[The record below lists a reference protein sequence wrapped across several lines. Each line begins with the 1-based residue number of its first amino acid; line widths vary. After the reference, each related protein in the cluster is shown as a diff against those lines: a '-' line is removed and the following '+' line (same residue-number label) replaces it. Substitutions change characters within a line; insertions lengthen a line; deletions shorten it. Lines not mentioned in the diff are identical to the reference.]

1 MKIRDLFRSQAQTFS
16 FEFFPPKT
24 SEDIDLLF
32 ERARELQPLG
42 PSFISVTYGAGG
54 STRRNTIDIV
64 CRMQEELGIVA
75 VAHVTCV
82 GHSQVE
88 LRDVL
93 DELKERGIE
102 NLMCLRGDP
111 PKGQTSFVPAP
122 DGFANAYQLV
132 RLARSLGDFCI
143 GVAGYPEPHP
153 ECPDKA
159 LDLQHLKEKVD
170 CGADFVT
177 TQLFFD
183 NKDYFDF
190 CERARALG
198 ISQRIIPGIWPI
210 TNYKQIQRVAQMC
223 GAALPDEL
231 RQRMEPV
238 ADDQQAVF
246 EIGIAWASRQC
257 EELLAGGAPG
267 VHFYTMNR
275 SHATQR
281 IFEHLRES
289 RVKGMLP
296 TTVKQSLSQ
305 TVPQSN
311 SPLVRLED

>member
-1 MKIRDLFRSQAQTFS
+1 MKVRDLFHRQIQTFS
-16 FEFFPPKT
+16 FEFSPPKT
-24 SEDIDLLF
+24 PEDIDLLF

-64 CRMQEELGIVA
+64 CRMQEELGSVA

-82 GHSQVE
+82 GHSQAE

-93 DELKERGIE
+93 GELKDRGIE

-111 PKGQTSFVPAP
+111 PKGQTSFVLAP

-132 RLARSLGDFCI
+132 ELARSLGDFSI

-153 ECPDKA
+153 ECQDKD
-159 LDLQHLKEKVD
+159 LDLRRLKEKVD
-170 CGADFVT
+170 CGADFIT

-183 NKDYFDF
+183 NRDYFDF
-190 CERARALG
+190 CRRARALG
-198 ISQRIIPGIWPI
+198 ITARIIPGIWPI

-223 GAALPDEL
+223 GATLPEEL
-231 RQRMEPV
+231 RQKLEPV
-238 ADDQQAVF
+238 ADDQAAVF
-246 EIGIAWASRQC
+246 ELGVAWASRQC
-257 EELLAGGAPG
+257 EELLGGGAPG
-267 VHFYTMNR
+267 IHFYTMNR

-296 TTVKQSLSQ
+296 TAAT
-305 TVPQSN
+305 
-311 SPLVRLED
+311 

>member
-24 SEDIDLLF
+24 VEDIDLLF
-32 ERARELQPLG
+32 ERARELKPLG

-64 CRMQEELGIVA
+64 CRMQEELRMVA
-75 VAHVTCV
+75 VAHLTCV
-82 GHSQVE
+82 GHSQAE

-93 DELKERGIE
+93 AELKSRGVE

-111 PKGQTSFVPAP
+111 PKGQTNFVPAP

-143 GVAGYPEPHP
+143 GVAGYPEAHP
-153 ECPDKA
+153 ECPDKD
-159 LDLQHLKEKVD
+159 LDLQRLKEKVD
-170 CGADFVT
+170 CGADFIT

-190 CERARALG
+190 CRRARALG
-198 ISQRIIPGIWPI
+198 ITARIIPGVWPI

-223 GAALPDEL
+223 GATLPAEL
-231 RQRMEPV
+231 LRRLEPV
-238 ADDQQAVF
+238 AEDQQAVF
-246 EIGIAWASRQC
+246 EIGVEWAWRQC
-257 EELLAGGAPG
+257 EELLTGGAPG
-267 VHFYTMNR
+267 IHFYTMNR

-289 RVKGMLP
+289 SVKGMLP
-296 TTVKQSLSQ
+296 TVAA
-305 TVPQSN
+305 
-311 SPLVRLED
+311 

>member
-1 MKIRDLFRSQAQTFS
+1 MKVRDLFRSQMPTFS

-24 SEDIDLLF
+24 MEDINLLF
-32 ERARELQPLG
+32 ERARELQPLR

-82 GHSQVE
+82 GHSQAE

-93 DELKERGIE
+93 QELKERDIE

-132 RLARSLGDFCI
+132 QLARSLGDFCI
-143 GVAGYPEPHP
+143 GVAGYPELHP
-153 ECPDKA
+153 ECLDQA

-190 CERARALG
+190 CERARELG
-198 ISQRIIPGIWPI
+198 VRQRIIPGIWPI

-223 GAALPDEL
+223 GATLPTEL
-231 RQRMEPV
+231 RQKLDSV
-238 ADDQQAVF
+238 ADDQQAVLD
-246 EIGIAWASRQC
+246 IGIEWSSRQC

-267 VHFYTMNR
+267 IHFYTMNR

-289 RVKGMLP
+289 SVKGMLP
-296 TTVKQSLSQ
+296 AALSESR
-305 TVPQSN
+305 P
-311 SPLVRLED
+311 

>member
-1 MKIRDLFRSQAQTFS
+1 MRIRDLFRSHAQTFS
-16 FEFFPPKT
+16 FEFSPPKT
-24 SEDIDLLF
+24 PEDIDLLF
-32 ERARELQPLG
+32 ERARELKPLG

-82 GHSQVE
+82 GHSQAE

-93 DELKERGIE
+93 GELKDRGIE

-111 PKGQTSFVPAP
+111 PKGQTTFVSAP
-122 DGFANAYQLV
+122 DGFTNAYQLV
-132 RLARSLGDFCI
+132 ALARSFGDFSI

-153 ECPDKA
+153 ECADKA

-183 NKDYFDF
+183 NRDYFDF
-190 CERARALG
+190 CRRARALG
-198 ISQRIIPGIWPI
+198 ITARIIPGIWPI

-223 GAALPDEL
+223 GATLPNAL
-231 RQRMEPV
+231 RQKLEPM
-238 ADDQQAVF
+238 ADDQSAVF
-246 EIGIAWASRQC
+246 ELGVAWASRQC

-267 VHFYTMNR
+267 IHFYTMNR

-281 IFEHLRES
+281 IFEQLRES
-289 RVKGMLP
+289 SVKEMLP
-296 TTVKQSLSQ
+296 TML
-305 TVPQSN
+305 
-311 SPLVRLED
+311 LESVTEP

>member
-1 MKIRDLFRSQAQTFS
+1 MKVRDLFQIQTQTFS
-16 FEFFPPKT
+16 FEFFPPKNA
-24 SEDIDLLF
+24 EDVELLF
-32 ERARELQPLG
+32 ERAKELKPLG

-54 STRRNTIDIV
+54 STRRDTIDIV

-75 VAHVTCV
+75 VAHLTCV
-82 GHSQVE
+82 GHSQHE
-88 LRDVL
+88 LREVL
-93 DELKERGIE
+93 TELRERRIE

-111 PKGQTSFVPAP
+111 PKGQTIFTPPP

-132 RLARSLGDFCI
+132 RLARSMSDFSI

-153 ECPDKA
+153 ECPDRN
-159 LDLQHLKEKVD
+159 LDLRHLKEKVD

-190 CERARALG
+190 CRRARALG
-198 ISQRIIPGIWPI
+198 IASRIIPGIWPI

-223 GAALPDEL
+223 GATLPDEL
-231 RQRMEPV
+231 RQKLEPV
-238 ADDQQAVF
+238 ADDQAAVF
-246 EIGIAWASRQC
+246 EIGVAWASRQC

-267 VHFYTMNR
+267 IHFYTMNR

-289 RVKGMLP
+289 GVKELLP
-296 TTVKQSLSQ
+296 VTAGPVETE
-305 TVPQSN
+305 PR
-311 SPLVRLED
+311 P

>member
-1 MKIRDLFRSQAQTFS
+1 MKVRDLFRSQAQTFS

-24 SEDIDLLF
+24 EEDIDLLF
-32 ERARELQPLG
+32 ERARELKPLG

-64 CRMQEELGIVA
+64 CRMQEELQMVA
-75 VAHVTCV
+75 VAHLTCV
-82 GHSQVE
+82 GHSQAE

-93 DELKERGIE
+93 AELKSRNVE

-111 PKGQTSFVPAP
+111 PKGQVHFMPAP

-143 GVAGYPEPHP
+143 GVAGYPEAHP
-153 ECPDKA
+153 ECPDKD
-159 LDLQHLKEKVD
+159 LDLRRLKEKVD
-170 CGADFVT
+170 CGADFIT

-190 CERARALG
+190 CGRARALG
-198 ISQRIIPGIWPI
+198 ITARIIPGIWPI

-223 GAALPDEL
+223 GATLPTALL
-231 RQRMEPV
+231 RKLEPV
-238 ADDQQAVF
+238 AEDQPAVF
-246 EIGIAWASRQC
+246 EIGVEWASRQC

-267 VHFYTMNR
+267 IHFYTMNR

-281 IFEHLRES
+281 IFERLRES
-289 RVKGMLP
+289 SVKGMLP
-296 TTVKQSLSQ
+296 TGAA
-305 TVPQSN
+305 
-311 SPLVRLED
+311 